1 MICHPA
7 HRSPAAVF
15 AAREASCGWLAQ
27 SPVGGRGARGRVVV
41 GRDETGWLGANR
53 KQGFYYLCIYQC
65 YFFEYKTA
73 PAAPLARTAHQQ
85 SSQAR
90 KRSTILL
97 RILPPPSFFAFFHA
111 LSVAHLPHTHTHT
124 HDTVPPPNPTPAA
137 TKMFSLP
144 SPPSSPKPP
153 ASQRR
158 TAYSHTRVIPT
169 LQRHETQLCDRRRGG
184 ANTLSFE
191 ELAAREELW
200 ASEASQESDGWR
212 SDASYSSAASAK

>member
-1 MICHPA
+1 M
-7 HRSPAAVF
+7 V
-15 AAREASCGWLAQ
+15 GWRNLP
-27 SPVGGRGARGRVVV
+27 SGGGGRVAGLWLVETRQDGWARIESR
-41 GRDETGWLGANR
+41 A
-53 KQGFYYLCIYQC
+53 
-65 YFFEYKTA
+65 
-73 PAAPLARTAHQQ
+73 
-85 SSQAR
+85 
-90 KRSTILL
+90 STICVSISVISLNTKL
-97 RILPPPSFFAFFHA
+97 RRPPPSLAQHINKAHKLESDPPFFFAFFPRRPSSH
-111 LSVAHLPHTHTHT
+111 SSTHFRSRTSHTHTHT